1 MEKKTGV
8 GMHRRVLWTGA
19 FMALGAVLAPL
30 AVANAEPEPT
40 REEVEQR
47 IEELLE
53 ESSSL
58 VQEYNEAQE
67 VVEAAEAQVDEL
79 DEQIGSEEEIYEG
92 LRQNVSELANASYQ
106 SNDPDSVAVALYV
119 DNPSEI
125 FEHSADLSYLSETRQ
140 RQLEDFALS
149 DERLITL
156 KEEADS
162 AYELAEEQLAELEDA
177 KDEAEES
184 LVEQEA
190 LLASFEGENPTTAG
204 ESAGESAGGSNPVYT
219 GSASGNART
228 AIDFAYSK
236 IGVPYLWGGTGPNGY
251 DCSGLTQAAWASAG
265 VSIPRTTYSQ
275 YELPNA
281 VAWEDIQPGDIL
293 FFFPDLGHNGLYVG
307 NGLMVHAPSSG
318 KTISEVRL
326 ADYWAGQ
333 FVGARR
339 P

>member
-1 MEKKTGV
+1 MQKRKNSGP
-8 GMHRRVLWTGA
+8 RRRLLWGGA
-19 FMALGAVLAPL
+19 FIAFGGVLAPT

-53 ESSSL
+53 ETSTL
-58 VQEYNEAQE
+58 VQDYNEAEE
-67 VVEAAEAQVDEL
+67 VFEAAEAEVDDLEG
-79 DEQIGSEEEIYEG
+79 QIGSEEEVYAE
-92 LRQNVSELANASYQ
+92 LRRSVGELASTSYQ
-106 SNDPDSVAVALYV
+106 SNDPDSVAAALFV

-125 FEHSADLSYLSETRQ
+125 FEQAADLSYLSEASRL
-140 RQLEDFALS
+140 RLEDFAES
-149 DERLITL
+149 DARLIAL
-156 KEEADS
+156 KEEADI
-162 AYELAEEQLAELEDA
+162 AYGEAEEQLKEVE
-177 KDEAEES
+177 KNKEKAEEA
-184 LVEQEA
+184 LEEQEE
-190 LLASFEGENPTTAG
+190 LLAAFDGDDPTASG
-204 ESAGESAGGSNPVYT
+204 ESPNGPTPAYT

-251 DCSGLTQAAWASAG
+251 DCSGLTQASWAAAG

-275 YELPNA
+275 WELPNA
-281 VAWEDIQPGDIL
+281 VAWEDLQPGDIL

-307 NGLMVHAPSSG
+307 NGMMVHAPSSG
-318 KTISEVRL
+318 KTVSEVRL
-326 ADYWAGQ
+326 ADYWAAQ

>member
-1 MEKKTGV
+1 MDSKRTPGL
-8 GMHRRVLWTGA
+8 HRRLMTIGA
-19 FMALGAVLAPL
+19 SVALGSFSAPL
-30 AVANAEPEPT
+30 AVAHAEPEPT
-40 REEVEQR
+40 QEEVEQR
-47 IEELLE
+47 IEGLLE

-58 VQEYNEAQE
+58 VQEFNEAE
-67 VVEAAEAQVDEL
+67 EALETAEARVEEIDA
-79 DEQIGSEEEIYEG
+79 QIGSEEEVYEG
-92 LRQNVSELANASYQ
+92 LLQKVRELAAASYQ
-106 SNDPDSVAVALYV
+106 SSDPDSVAVALYV

-125 FEHSADLSYLSETRQ
+125 FDQAADLSYLSESRR
-140 RQLEDFALS
+140 RQLEDYAES
-149 DERLITL
+149 DARLIAL
-156 KEEADS
+156 
-162 AYELAEEQLAELEDA
+162 
-177 KDEAEES
+177 KDEADATYEDAEE
-184 LVEQEA
+184 LLEELEEAKEEVEKALAEQEE

-204 ESAGESAGGSNPVYT
+204 ESDTSEGQDAVYT
-219 GSASGNART
+219 GSASGDARA

-251 DCSGLTQAAWASAG
+251 DCSGLTQASWAAAG

-275 YELPNA
+275 YEMPNA

-307 NGLMVHAPSSG
+307 NGMMVHAPSSG

-326 ADYWAGQ
+326 ADYWAAH

>member
-1 MEKKTGV
+1 MEKKTPGI
-8 GMHRRVLWTGA
+8 HRRVMWIGA
-19 FMALGAVLAPL
+19 FAAFGALSAPL
-30 AVANAEPEPT
+30 AVAHAEPEPT
-40 REEVEQR
+40 REEVEQK

-58 VQEYNEAQE
+58 VQDYNEAEE
-67 VVEAAEAQVDEL
+67 VVEAAEEQVEEL
-79 DEQIGSEEEIYEG
+79 DAQIGSEEEIYEE
-92 LRQNVSELANASYQ
+92 LRQKVSELANASYQ

-125 FEHSADLSYLSETRQ
+125 FEQSADLSYLSETRQ
-140 RQLEDFALS
+140 KQIADFAES
-149 DERLITL
+149 DARLIAL

-162 AYELAEEQLAELEDA
+162 AYELAEEQLSELQEA
-177 KDEAEES
+177 KDEVEGS
-184 LVEQEA
+184 LAEQEE
-190 LLASFEGENPTTAG
+190 LLASFDGDNPTAAG
-204 ESAGESAGGSNPVYT
+204 ESSGESNPVYT
-219 GSASGNART
+219 GSASGNARA

-251 DCSGLTQAAWASAG
+251 DCSGLTQASWAAAG

-307 NGLMVHAPSSG
+307 NGMMVHAPSSG

-326 ADYWAGQ
+326 ADYWAAQ

>member
-1 MEKKTGV
+1 MEKMTPGLR
-8 GMHRRVLWTGA
+8 RRVMWIGTFAA
-19 FMALGAVLAPL
+19 FSALSAPL
-30 AVANAEPEPT
+30 AVAYAEPEPT

-58 VQEYNEAQE
+58 VQDYNEVQE
-67 VVEAAEAQVDEL
+67 VVEAAEVQVEEL
-79 DEQIGSEEEIYEG
+79 DAQIGSEEEIYEE
-92 LRQNVSELANASYQ
+92 LQQNVSELANASYQ
-106 SNDPDSVAVALYV
+106 SNDPDSVAVALYI
-119 DNPSEI
+119 DNPSKI
-125 FEHSADLSYLSETRQ
+125 FEQSADLSYLSETRQ
-140 RQLEDFALS
+140 KQLADFAES
-149 DERLITL
+149 DARLIAL

-162 AYELAEEQLAELEDA
+162 AYELAEEQLSELQEA
-177 KDEAEES
+177 KDEAEDS
-184 LVEQEA
+184 LAEQEE
-190 LLASFEGENPTTAG
+190 LLASFDGDNPTAVGENSSDP
-204 ESAGESAGGSNPVYT
+204 NPVYT
-219 GSASGNART
+219 GSASGSVRS

-251 DCSGLTQAAWASAG
+251 DCSGLTQASWAAAG

-307 NGLMVHAPSSG
+307 NGMMVHAPSSG
-318 KTISEVRL
+318 KTVSEVRL